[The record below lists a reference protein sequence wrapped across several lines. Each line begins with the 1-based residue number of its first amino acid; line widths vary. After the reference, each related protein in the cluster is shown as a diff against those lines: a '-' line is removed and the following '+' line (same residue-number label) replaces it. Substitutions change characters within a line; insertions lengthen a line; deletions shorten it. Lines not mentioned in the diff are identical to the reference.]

1 MKCCSACTAV
11 VMKFAGPV
19 EEKSGPGAIFGKY
32 RCFICWKGFDVQVDH
47 PHNLNVRD
55 ELGVVTFARKELGI
69 VVDCVKC
76 ERDADEAAG
85 KATKASIVFHNCGRP
100 N

>member
-1 MKCCSACTAV
+1 MKCCSACASIV
-11 VMKFAGPV
+11 QRFAGPV

-32 RCFICWKGFDVQVDH
+32 RCFICWKGFDVQVDY

-55 ELGVVTFARKELGI
+55 ELGVVQKVRAEIG
-69 VVDCVKC
+69 VVVECPLC
-76 ERDADEAAG
+76 EQQKDEAAG
-85 KATKASIVFHNCGRP
+85 KATKANIVFHNCGRP